1 MLCRNASRR
10 ARRTAETARGGAVVF
25 GELIVWYLFLG
36 GTAAGSFAVLSAI
49 DLYTAFSHANDPHLA
64 RTPRGYRGR
73 RARSMTQRRIA
84 RTGYAA
90 AFVLL
95 VAGML
100 CLLAD
105 LGRPEAFYLLFLYP
119 TGSFVSVGTFAL
131 TLFGACLVVA
141 LAESVLTLGPAW
153 ERAALVAKAL
163 GAVLAVV
170 VMVYTGLLLK
180 SVVAVDLWQS
190 AWLPVLFLFSAL
202 SCGCGVVLLCTCF
215 CTSFPGVLAWV
226 RGLAVADAVFIVL
239 EALAAAAYAATANA
253 ASAGRPFDALLAGD
267 QSGVFWLGF
276 VGCGIL
282 APLAIEASALAA
294 RRSHRSSAV
303 AVLAV
308 LVLVG
313 GLSLRFVL
321 VNAGV
326 QTAV

>member
-1 MLCRNASRR
+1 MQERVPAG
-10 ARRTAETARGGAVVF
+10 AADGETARGGAVVF

-119 TGSFVSVGTFAL
+119 TGSFVSVGTVAL

-202 SCGCGVVLLCTCF
+202 SCGCGVVLLSTCF
-215 CTSFPGVLAWV
+215 CVASPSVLAWI
-226 RGLAVADAVFIVL
+226 RGLAIADAVFIVL
-239 EALAAAAYAATANA
+239 EALSAAACAVTVNA
-253 ASAGRPFDALLAGD
+253 ASAGRPFDALLAGE
-267 QSGVFWLGF
+267 QSCVFWLGF

-294 RRSHRSSAV
+294 RRSHRSSVV

>member
-1 MLCRNASRR
+1 
-10 ARRTAETARGGAVVF
+10 
-25 GELIVWYLFLG
+25 
-36 GTAAGSFAVLSAI
+36 
-49 DLYTAFSHANDPHLA
+49 
-64 RTPRGYRGR
+64 
-73 RARSMTQRRIA
+73 
-84 RTGYAA
+84 
-90 AFVLL
+90 
-95 VAGML
+95 ML

-202 SCGCGVVLLCTCF
+202 SCGCGVVLLSTCF
-215 CTSFPGVLAWV
+215 CVASPSVLAWI
-226 RGLAVADAVFIVL
+226 RGLAIADAVFIVL
-239 EALAAAAYAATANA
+239 EALSAAACAVTVNA
-253 ASAGRPFDALLAGD
+253 ASAGRPFDALLAGE
-267 QSGVFWLGF
+267 QSCVFWLGF

-294 RRSHRSSAV
+294 RRSHRSSVV